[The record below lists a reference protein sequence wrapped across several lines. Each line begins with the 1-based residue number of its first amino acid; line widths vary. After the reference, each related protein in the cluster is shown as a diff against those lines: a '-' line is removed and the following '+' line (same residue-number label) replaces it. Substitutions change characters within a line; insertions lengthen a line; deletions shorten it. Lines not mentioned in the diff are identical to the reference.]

1 MNEQDFK
8 LTEEMRAE
16 HAARCV
22 RQGPADY
29 FIAGAAFGFALA
41 VVVLA
46 IITLATR
53 H

>member
-1 MNEQDFK
+1 MNELDFN

-16 HAARCV
+16 HAALCV

-41 VVVLA
+41 